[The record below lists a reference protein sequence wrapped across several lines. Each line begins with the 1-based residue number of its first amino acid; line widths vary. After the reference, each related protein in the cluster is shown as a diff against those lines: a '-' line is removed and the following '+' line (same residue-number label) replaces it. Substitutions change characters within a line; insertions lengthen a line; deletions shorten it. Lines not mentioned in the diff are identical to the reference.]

1 VSILKDPFHRYI
13 TQMQIFRSKKLLLVT
28 TILLWIGVSS
38 RFFAA
43 QTDAKHSNEITNWL
57 LTFADKEQSDLA
69 SIKLKSAIQQDQ
81 NGFRGMLSKAS
92 EIIIEHPDLFNLPVD
107 SANSTDKDVFQV
119 LLTQWDLH
127 NQLSGMSDGLQ
138 TERNR
143 VIATATNETFSLKY
157 WTHRF
162 ISVSESAKSLQ
173 ASHIP
178 YLELITNIVIRPLVD
193 GLSINAP

>member
-1 VSILKDPFHRYI
+1 
-13 TQMQIFRSKKLLLVT
+13 MQIFRSKKLLVVT
-28 TILLWIGVSS
+28 TILLWVGVSS
-38 RFFAA
+38 RFFTS
-43 QTDAKHSNEITNWL
+43 QTDAKQSSEITNWL

-81 NGFRGMLSKAS
+81 HGFRSILSKAS

-107 SANSTDKDVFQV
+107 SANSTDKDVLQV

-127 NQLSGMSDGLQ
+127 NQISGMSDGLQ
-138 TERNR
+138 TDRNR
-143 VIATATNETFSLKY
+143 INATATNETSTIKY

-162 ISVSESAKSLQ
+162 RTLGDSAKSLLT
-173 ASHIP
+173 SHIP
-178 YLELITNIVIRPLVD
+178 YLELITNVAIRPLVD